1 MCIRDS
7 YRESLDPCT
16 DYYYYNN
23 TTIGTNILA
32 TDLGVIAKRGTDKS
46 VTIAVSDIVSTD
58 PISGATVTLYNYQQ
72 QKIADSSTD
81 GDGMASFQLEK
92 IAYFAIDTKGGQRPY
107 VKLDAELSL
116 SVSDFDFSG

>member
-1 MCIRDS
+1 MITPEPGAIYRVEFEFKKKYSLYKCGNETPNNEEENQDS
-7 YRESLDPCT
+7 EEENEDDVNYSGNNYDYYYYEEDYDYRESLDPCT

-58 PISGATVTLYNYQQ
+58 PVSGATVTL
-72 QKIADSSTD
+72 
-81 GDGMASFQLEK
+81 
-92 IAYFAIDTKGGQRPY
+92 
-107 VKLDAELSL
+107 
-116 SVSDFDFSG
+116 